1 MSYLP
6 YIVKYFFSIQREEN
20 GDDYINRDIDI
31 DILSPLDLL
40 SFARQIA
47 VGMVRL

>member
-6 YIVKYFFSIQREEN
+6 YIVKYIFSIQREEN
-20 GDDYINRDIDI
+20 GDDYINRDI

>member
-20 GDDYINRDIDI
+20 GDDSINRDT